1 MAVVTVLSD
10 DGKVIDHWTVRH
22 PATFGDAERMEV
34 AVRVAD
40 TTGLRFAGDCCACL
54 VDRATGAL
62 VTPCE
67 AHSGLPTSESGAD

>member
-22 PATFGDAERMEV
+22 PVREPDAERVEV

-40 TTGLRFAGDCCACL
+40 TTGFRFAGPGCACL
-54 VDRATGAL
+54 EDRVTGELKA
-62 VTPCE
+62 PCA
-67 AHSGLPTSESGAD
+67 AHARQQERETT

>member
-22 PATFGDAERMEV
+22 PVREPDAERVEV

-40 TTGLRFAGDCCACL
+40 TTGLRFAVPGCACL

-62 VTPCE
+62 VTPCA
-67 AHSGLPTSESGAD
+67 AHGRERDK